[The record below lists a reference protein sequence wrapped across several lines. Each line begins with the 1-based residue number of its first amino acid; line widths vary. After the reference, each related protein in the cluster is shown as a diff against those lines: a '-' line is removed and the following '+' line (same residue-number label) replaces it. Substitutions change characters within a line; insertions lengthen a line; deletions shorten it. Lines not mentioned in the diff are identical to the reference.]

1 MSALNELSRLSR
13 NVFIG
18 GEFRKSAAAS
28 VLDVGDPATEDK
40 IGEIAD
46 TPEAE
51 VAAAIAAANKA
62 QKTWNAKN
70 SLTRAELL
78 HEAAHKMR
86 ALKPV
91 LGEMMT
97 REMGKPYK
105 ESTDEVEWAATAVDY
120 YAEVAR
126 HEAGRMLGPATD
138 GQMHFWAWWS
148 SSCPSTIRS
157 ACSAGKRRRR
167 SPAATP

>member
-13 NVFIG
+13 QVFIG
-18 GEFRKSAAAS
+18 GEFRKSQAS
-28 VLDVGDPATEDK
+28 AVLDVGDPATEDK

-62 QKTWNAKN
+62 QKAWDKKN
-70 SLTRAELL
+70 TLTCAELL
-78 HEAAHKMR
+78 HEVAHKMR

-91 LGEMMT
+91 LAEMLT

-105 ESTDEVEWAATAVDY
+105 ESADEVEWSATAVDY

-126 HEAGRMLGPATD
+126 HEAGRVLGPATD
-138 GQMHFWAWWS
+138 GQFHF
-148 SSCPSTIRS
+148 TI
-157 ACSAGKRRRR
+157 K
-167 SPAATP
+167 